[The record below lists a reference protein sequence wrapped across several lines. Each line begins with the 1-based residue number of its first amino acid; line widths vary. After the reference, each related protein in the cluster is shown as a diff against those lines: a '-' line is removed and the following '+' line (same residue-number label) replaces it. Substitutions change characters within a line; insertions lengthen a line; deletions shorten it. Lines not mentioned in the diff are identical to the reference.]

1 MARIRE
7 ITEKDIPSVVEILAQ
22 SEPWI
27 SRGATGESL
36 ARALGDTIGRGHT
49 FVAEEDL
56 LPAALACFVPEP
68 VIAGGG
74 CLRFIAVRQDK
85 RRRGIGRQL
94 MGFVE
99 RKVFSKSQNLYVSI
113 SSTNDAAQR
122 FFERLGYRRVG
133 EIPGLYGADET
144 EYILRKAWQN
154 RSQTAVT

>member
-7 ITEKDIPSVVEILAQ
+7 ITEKDIPSGAEILAQ

-27 SRGATGESL
+27 SRGETGEAL
-36 ARALGDTIGRGHT
+36 ARTLGDTIGHGHT

-56 LPAALACFVPEP
+56 LPAALACFVPDP

-74 CLRFIAVRQDK
+74 CLRFIAVRLDK

-99 RKVFSKSQNLYVSI
+99 RKVFSKSPNLYVSI
-113 SSTNDAAQR
+113 SSTNEVAQR
-122 FFERLGYRRVG
+122 FFERLGYRKVG
-133 EIPGLYGADET
+133 EIPDVYAAGQT
-144 EYILRKAWQN
+144 EYILRKAWQG
-154 RSQTAVT
+154 RSHTGAT